1 MSAALK
7 PGSAAKPSK
16 CETALLKR
24 EHRDA
29 IVVAGEE
36 LEKLRPG
43 AGAAVEEATGG
54 KFCRDV
60 HREKLLRLRTGLGPE
75 GRRCQVTPAVLP
87 ASTADKA
94 MPSPQ
99 VEDFQRKIP
108 VRSLP
113 F

>member
-7 PGSAAKPSK
+7 PSSAAKPSK

-75 GRRCQVTPAVLP
+75 GRRCQVTPAALP

-99 VEDFQRKIP
+99 VEDFQRKIS
-108 VRSLP
+108 VRNLP